1 MEDWKIEIIK
11 ANNGYILTYMEDM
24 EVMEESTIRKIVF
37 EEKENNLQAIAQDVL
52 TIQYK
57 ELIKQKI
64 EVTI

>member
-1 MEDWKIEIIK
+1 MEEWKIEIIK

-24 EVMEESTIRKIVF
+24 GESTIRRIVF